1 MILRL
6 VDENYK
12 LFVFSICVD
21 SQCIAFT
28 KCFSDNV
35 KAFTH
40 SVTTFTAYCN
50 GFYFGM

>member
-35 KAFTH
+35 T
-40 SVTTFTAYCN
+40 
-50 GFYFGM
+50 GFCLRLI

>member
-35 KAFTH
+35 KAFTA
-40 SVTTFTAYCN
+40 VCN
-50 GFYFGM
+50 DLYRLL